1 MSCPFCEIVAKRAPA
16 SVIYQDD
23 AIMAFMTLR
32 SFAAGECTIIP
43 IAHIDHFSDV
53 PDDIAQRIIVAAQ
66 RISRRMRTVFA
77 PERVGMIVHGYG
89 VQHAHLIL
97 VPQNGPNDITS
108 LHYVSIEDGAIRI
121 SLKNIPFTPRDVLD
135 EHARLLSDNSGPTA

>member
-16 SVIYQDD
+16 RVIYQDD
-23 AIMAFMTLR
+23 AIVAFMTLR

-77 PERVGMIVHGYG
+77 QERVGMIVHGYG

-108 LHYVSIEDGAIRI
+108 VHYVSIEDGAIRI
-121 SLKNIPFTPRDVLD
+121 SLKNIPFTPREVLD
-135 EHARLLSDNSGPTA
+135 EHARLLIRQ

>member
-16 SVIYQDD
+16 RVIYQDD
-23 AIMAFMTLR
+23 AIVAFMTLR

-77 PERVGMIVHGYG
+77 QERVGMIVHGYG

-97 VPQNGPNDITS
+97 VPQNGPNDITFV
-108 LHYVSIEDGAIRI
+108 HYVSIEDGAIRI
-121 SLKNIPFTPRDVLD
+121 SLKNIPFTPREVLD
-135 EHARLLSDNSGPTA
+135 EPARRLIRQ